1 MDALIPLS
9 YWLRILIGLETI
21 IIILKSHLNLMP
33 FILTRENM
41 INEEYIKFF
50 KGGVYNSNIKIGD
63 NAYTHLTVIIS
74 SQVFT

>member
-21 IIILKSHLNLMP
+21 SINLKSHLNLMP

-50 KGGVYNSNIKIGD
+50 KVNDQWANSLECNFCHFMSLK
-63 NAYTHLTVIIS
+63 LKK
-74 SQVFT
+74 